1 MGQNLQL
8 GKSIKYLILCNEI
21 IIIFDLIITIPSR
34 CLSLTPL
41 FTLSESSSQ
50 GLYCHLKFSF
60 SHSHSLA
67 DRMSRN
73 AVFTQGLMNLLCSL
87 RTSCPHPSP
96 CTWVLTLTLLLFEV
110 MTPQVCDGKHRP
122 SSWGHAYNH
131 VRVYTGTPIHR
142 LRWWKPCWGRF
153 PSLTAPAMLKS
164 SMYFTRVTFPK

>member
-21 IIIFDLIITIPSR
+21 IIIFDLIITIPSL

-96 CTWVLTLTLLLFEV
+96 CTWVLTLTLLLFEI
-110 MTPQVCDGKHRP
+110 MTPQVCDGSIGP
-122 SSWGHAYNH
+122 LPEDMPIIMC
-131 VRVYTGTPIHR
+131 VYTQAHR
-142 LRWWKPCWGRF
+142 F
-153 PSLTAPAMLKS
+153 TDSLDKNLAGVVFHL
-164 SMYFTRVTFPK
+164 